1 MRESAVQLKLARVA
15 LLVVLALGP
24 AATTAAEYAI
34 GPGDILTVNV
44 WGQADL
50 SRDYPVT
57 VDGYLPFP
65 LLGRV
70 KADGLTVQQL
80 AERLR
85 VLLEKDYLVNPQVV
99 VSVKEYLSQK
109 VQILG
114 EADKPGLYYLTGPTT
129 LVEMLSR
136 AGGLGKTA
144 GRELIVLRSARSGA
158 PGGGGGLTILRLDM
172 RKVLAGDVSNNIAV
186 ERDDMIF
193 VPKAQAFFVL
203 GEVRKPGTF
212 PIEKETTILEAI
224 TQAEGFTDKAA
235 ARGVKVLRR
244 GADGK
249 QETVALDM
257 SGAVPREQSFKI
269 HDGDTIM
276 VPKGNSF
283 FVFGEVKKPGA
294 YQIDKD
300 TNVLEAITIA
310 GGLTDKAA
318 AGRTRIIR
326 TTSKGQEILYVDVNE
341 ILKKGQ
347 RDRSV
352 VVLENDVI
360 VVPESFF

>member
-1 MRESAVQLKLARVA
+1 MSRSGAA
-15 LLVVLALGP
+15 LVVLLIVLALAP
-24 AATTAAEYAI
+24 AAAMADYTI
-34 GPGDILTVNV
+34 GSGDILSIGV
-44 WGQADL
+44 WGHTDL
-50 SRDYPVT
+50 SKEYPVT
-57 VDGYLPFP
+57 IDGFVPFP
-65 LLGRV
+65 LVGSV
-70 KADGLTVQQL
+70 KAEGLTVQQL
-80 AERLR
+80 SERLR
-85 VLLEKDYLVNPQVV
+85 VLLEKDYLVNPQVT

-114 EADKPGLYYLTGPTT
+114 EAEKPGLYYLTGPTT

-144 GRELIVLRSARSGA
+144 GRELMVLRTTKGGT
-158 PGGGGGLTILRLDM
+158 PGGRAGLTILRLDM
-172 RKVLAGDVSNNIAV
+172 RKVMAGDVSNNIRV

-193 VPKAQAFFVL
+193 VPKVQAFFVL

-212 PIEKETTILEAI
+212 AIERETTILEAI

-235 ARGVKVLRR
+235 SSGVKVLRR
-244 GADGK
+244 LVNGQ
-249 QETVALDM
+249 QETIALDM
-257 SGAVPREQSFKI
+257 SGAVPKEKQFRI

-283 FVFGEVKKPGA
+283 FVFGEVRKPGA
-294 YQIDKD
+294 YQIDRD

-310 GGLTDKAA
+310 GGFTDKAA

-326 TTSKGQEILYVDVNE
+326 TTARGQEILYVDVNE

-347 RDRSV
+347 SERTV
-352 VVLENDVI
+352 LLLENDVI

>member
-1 MRESAVQLKLARVA
+1 MALRLAVPV
-15 LLVVLALGP
+15 LLVVLTLLS
-24 AATTAAEYAI
+24 AAMVAAEYTV
-34 GPGDILTVNV
+34 GPGDILTINV
-44 WGQADL
+44 WGHADL
-50 SRDYPVT
+50 SKDYPVT
-57 VDGYLPFP
+57 VDGHVPFP
-65 LLGRV
+65 LVGRV

-114 EADKPGLYYLTGPTT
+114 EAEKPGLYYLTGPTT

-144 GRELIVLRSARSGA
+144 GRELMVLRTTKTGPAGKA
-158 PGGGGGLTILRLDM
+158 GGLTILRLDM
-172 RKVLAGDVSNNIAV
+172 RKVMAGDVSNNVRV

-212 PIEKETTILEAI
+212 ALEKETTILEAI

-235 ARGVKVLRR
+235 SSGIKVLRR
-244 GADGK
+244 TPDGK
-249 QETVALDM
+249 QDTIALDM
-257 SGAVPREQSFKI
+257 SGGVPKEKFFKI
-269 HDGDTIM
+269 QDGDTIM

-318 AGRTRIIR
+318 PGRTRIIR
-326 TTSKGQEILYVDVNE
+326 TTSKGQEVLYVDVNE

-347 RDRSV
+347 RERGV
-352 VVLENDVI
+352 LVLENDVV